1 MIDGATL
8 RETDRAAVTSGV
20 TVAAMIAVS
29 VTLAA
34 VLGTWMLT
42 GNPDAVGAVDA
53 EVAMTYEDGE
63 ATVEWTQE
71 GTASRIRVAVGTDVR
86 IINEPGETVT
96 ITASPD
102 QRIIVVGERSDGDA
116 AVIARAEAGTLDA
129 DEESLFEM

>member
-20 TVAAMIAVS
+20 AVAAMIAVS
-29 VTLAA
+29 VTLAT

-53 EVAMTYEDGE
+53 EVAMTYEGGE
-63 ATVEWTQE
+63 ATVEWTRE

-86 IINEPGETVT
+86 IINEPGENVT

-129 DEESLFEM
+129 DKESLFEM